1 MNIAE
6 LRREYTAAGLREED
20 LAADPFTQFD
30 RWLRQAVEAGV
41 HEPNA
46 MTLATAGTDGVPS
59 ARMVLLKA
67 VDARGFVFFTNLES
81 RKARELSARPAA
93 ALVFFWA
100 ELERQVRVE
109 GTVEAVSRAEA
120 ERYFASRPRGS
131 RLGAWAS
138 RQSDRAGSRAE
149 LEAQLKRR
157 EEEYRDRDI
166 PTPPFWGGF
175 RVVPHTVEF
184 WQGRENRL
192 HDRLVYSGRGSAWSV
207 GRLQP

>member
-109 GTVEAVSRAEA
+109 GTAEAVSRAEA

-175 RVVPHTVEF
+175 RVLPHTVEF

>member
-59 ARMVLLKA
+59 ARLVLLKA

-109 GTVEAVSRAEA
+109 GTAEAVSRAEA

-175 RVVPHTVEF
+175 RVLPHTVEF

>member
-6 LRREYTAAGLREED
+6 LRREYTAAGLHEED

-100 ELERQVRVE
+100 ELERQVRVD
-109 GTVEAVSRAEA
+109 GTVESVSRAEA

-175 RVVPHTVEF
+175 RVLPHTVEF